1 MTATQLTSYSALPNN
16 TVQAANG
23 ISYAYPDIGG
33 HEGTVPLV
41 LLQHFRGNLDRHD
54 TGHHRADGQGRHR
67 LPHRS
72 GRGPD

>member
-41 LLQHFRGNLDRHD
+41 LLQHFRGNLDYWIPR
-54 TGHHRADGQGRHR
+54 
-67 LPHRS
+67 
-72 GRGPD
+72 